1 MTGSMRGSGP
11 GGGGPGGGV
20 QTWKAVL
27 LIAVLV
33 AIGAIVLN
41 QTGKSSPAA
50 SSSSSHRTT
59 TTTTTT
65 THTVP
70 PATTTPTTLVPASHV
85 KVQVLNGASANLP
98 IAGQWT
104 NKLKTSYGYETA
116 LADNATSLVTKSVIY
131 VVTPGYQPEAD
142 ALALTIGLTPAS
154 VNPAAPPP
162 ATAPIPASQRNSGA
176 NLVLVVGPDL
186 ASKA

>member
-1 MTGSMRGSGP
+1 MTGSMRGGP
-11 GGGGPGGGV
+11 GGGGV

-27 LIAVLV
+27 LIAVLIL
-33 AIGAIVLN
+33 IGVIVLN

-50 SSSSSHRTT
+50 SSTHRTT
-59 TTTTTT
+59 TTTRVT

-70 PATTTPTTLVPASHV
+70 PSTTTPTTLVPASQV
-85 KVQVLNGASANLP
+85 KVQVLNGASQTLP

-104 NKLKTSYGYETA
+104 TKLKTSYGYETTA
-116 LADNATSLVTKSVIY
+116 ADNATSQVTSSEIY

-142 ALALTIGLTPAS
+142 ALARTIGLSTSA
-154 VNPAAPPP
+154 VNPTAPPP
-162 ATAPIPASQRNSGA
+162 SSAPIPASQRNIGA
-176 NLVLVVGPDL
+176 NLVLVIGPDL

>member
-1 MTGSMRGSGP
+1 MTGSMRS
-11 GGGGPGGGV
+11 GPGGGV

-50 SSSSSHRTT
+50 SSSHRTT
-59 TTTTTT
+59 TTTSTTA
-65 THTVP
+65 HTP
-70 PATTTPTTLVPASHV
+70 PASTTTPTTLVPASHV
-85 KVQVLNGASANLP
+85 KVQVFNGASANLP
-98 IAGQWT
+98 IASQWT
-104 NKLKTSYGYETA
+104 NKLKTSYGYETGTP
-116 LADNATSLVTKSVIY
+116 DNATSLVSKSVIY

-162 ATAPIPASQRNSGA
+162 ASAPIPASQRNSGA
-176 NLVLVVGPDL
+176 NLILVVGPDL